1 MNGSQVIT
9 FINIAAISTMIAVLF
24 VDFVYPYVNPG
35 LVMLGITTF

>member
-9 FINIAAISTMIAVLF
+9 FINIAAILTMIAVLF
-24 VDFVYPYVNPG
+24 VDSVYPYVNPG